1 MTFTDRA
8 RGVLLSLLVATVPLG
23 ASADAGDLQGT
34 CAMQIRA
41 FVSER
46 FGQNVRD
53 IEFRWMEQKSR
64 DSTWHLS
71 QAVVLVEECPG
82 FHYFEMNGDQFRC
95 VLQQHLGEVPNYVL
109 YRSSGGGC

>member
-1 MTFTDRA
+1 MTLTMRA
-8 RGVLLSLLVATVPLG
+8 RGALLSLLVATLPFG
-23 ASADAGDLQGT
+23 ASADYGDLDGV
-34 CAMQIRA
+34 CAMQIRS

-53 IEFRWMEQKSR
+53 IEFRWFEQKSQ
-64 DSTWHLS
+64 DSIWNLS
-71 QAVVLVEECPG
+71 QAVVFVEECPG

-95 VLQQHLGEVPNYVL
+95 VRQAQLGHAPNYVL